1 MPKLTTRTIEAIKP
15 SEARREIPDSLLP
28 SLYLVVQPSGAK
40 SWATRYRHNG
50 LSRKHTLGSYPAID
64 LKTARQLG
72 AKALR
77 AAAEGKDPAREKT
90 EARITKSDSVEA
102 IVREFLQRHCKPKYR
117 PRSYEEAERL
127 LRLHVLPRWRDRTIS
142 SITRSDVR
150 DMLDRVVKS
159 GAPIG
164 ANRTHSLVR
173 KLFNWCVEHEIV
185 PASPV
190 AGVRRP
196 TNETSRDRVLADDEI
211 ARIWKAAEKVGPP
224 FQTLLQL
231 LTLTG
236 QRRGEAVSMEWS
248 EIDLKR
254 SLWSI
259 PKEKT
264 KNGRAHDVPLSPLA
278 LSILKKIPRG
288 DDRYVISYGD
298 GPISGFSKSKRRL
311 DALLDG
317 VQPWCLHDI
326 RRSVASGLARLGFDL
341 PTIERVLNHV
351 SGSFGGIVGVYQR
364 HDYADQKRK
373 ALDAWAKHIA
383 EIVAP

>member
-1 MPKLTTRTIEAIKP
+1 MPKLTTRAIEAMKP
-15 SEARREIPDSLLP
+15 SEARREVPDSLLT
-28 SLYLVVQPSGAK
+28 SLYLLIQPSGAK
-40 SWATRYRHNG
+40 SWAVRYRHHG
-50 LSRKHTLGSYPAID
+50 QSRKHTLGAYPLITLAM
-64 LKTARQLG
+64 ARQLG

-77 AAAEGKDPAREKT
+77 DAAEGRDPAREKT
-90 EARITKSDSVEA
+90 EARITQKDSVEA

-127 LRLHVLPRWRDRTIS
+127 LRLHVLPRWRDRSIG

-150 DMLDRVVKS
+150 DMLDRVVKG

-173 KLFNWCVEHEIV
+173 KFFNWCVEHEIIA
-185 PASPV
+185 ASPV

-196 TNETSRDRVLADDEI
+196 TNETSRDRVLNDDEL
-211 ARIWKAAEKVGPP
+211 ARIWKAAEKVGSP

-231 LTLTG
+231 LMLSG
-236 QRRGEAVSMEWS
+236 QRRGEVVSMEWS
-248 EIDLKR
+248 EIDLKQK
-254 SLWSI
+254 LWSI

-264 KNGRAHDVPLSPLA
+264 KNDRAHDIPLSPLA
-278 LSILKKIPRG
+278 LSIIKGLPRV
-288 DDRYVISYGD
+288 DDRYVISYGE

-311 DALLDG
+311 DALLNG
-317 VQPWCLHDI
+317 VQPWCLHDV

-364 HDYADQKRK
+364 HDYAGEKRK
-373 ALDAWAKHIA
+373 ALDAWSAHIA
-383 EIVAP
+383 SLIG

>member
-1 MPKLTTRTIEAIKP
+1 MPKLTTRAIEAMKP
-15 SEARREIPDSLLP
+15 SEARREVPDSLLT
-28 SLYLVVQPSGAK
+28 SLYLLIQPSGAK
-40 SWATRYRHNG
+40 SWAVRYRHHG
-50 LSRKHTLGSYPAID
+50 QSRKHTLGAYPLITLAM
-64 LKTARQLG
+64 ARQLG

-77 AAAEGKDPAREKT
+77 DAAEGRDPAREKT
-90 EARITKSDSVEA
+90 EARITQKDSVEA

-127 LRLHVLPRWRDRTIS
+127 LRLHVLPRWRDRSIG

-150 DMLDRVVKS
+150 DMLDRVVKG

-173 KLFNWCVEHEIV
+173 KFFNWCVEHEIIA
-185 PASPV
+185 ASPV

-196 TNETSRDRVLADDEI
+196 TNETSRDRVLNDDEL
-211 ARIWKAAEKVGPP
+211 ARIWKAAEKVGSP

-231 LTLTG
+231 LMLSG
-236 QRRGEAVSMEWS
+236 QRRGEVVSMEWS
-248 EIDLKR
+248 EIDLKQK
-254 SLWSI
+254 LWSI

-264 KNGRAHDVPLSPLA
+264 KNDRAHDIPLSPLA
-278 LSILKKIPRG
+278 LSIIKGLPRV
-288 DDRYVISYGD
+288 DDRYVISYGES
-298 GPISGFSKSKRRL
+298 PISGFSKSKRRL
-311 DALLDG
+311 DALLNG
-317 VQPWCLHDI
+317 VQPWCLHDV

-364 HDYADQKRK
+364 HDYAGEKRK
-373 ALDAWAKHIA
+373 ALDAWSAHIA
-383 EIVAP
+383 SLIG